1 MTADVI
7 DRPAPTPVRS
17 GRLQRMPGLEG
28 VRAIAVTAVLIFH
41 ANPNWLP
48 GGFLGVDVFF
58 TLSGFLITSLLLSE
72 LDARG
77 RLRLGRFY
85 LHRARRLLPALVLV
99 LVATSLLAMT
109 VAQDAAARVRE
120 DAISAVL
127 YVTNWGYVLHGT
139 PYFEA
144 TGRPPLL
151 QHLWSLAV
159 EEQFYLVWP
168 LLLYGLWRLGG
179 ALAVRIGAAA
189 GVLASTTLMAWIAIR
204 DGIPFVTDS
213 GRVYFG
219 TDTHAMSLLVG
230 AVLATYWS
238 QRGAIA
244 ALTPQARRTVSGIG
258 LASLVG
264 LVAAFRFADPMSWAL
279 YRGGFLWVGVLTAG
293 VVAAA
298 AVNGTGFARALSVQP
313 LRWVGQRSYGIYLW
327 HWPIFMVLRPGAD
340 LESRGWPVEV
350 ARFGLTLLAASLSY
364 RYVEMPVR
372 RGAVGRL
379 WADLNEP
386 SGLGP
391 LTRRHLAVIAT
402 VCTVIA
408 LGVGLSVVREP
419 TLPDELRALAPV
431 GTGPLTKARAAE
443 QPTATEP
450 ATPAPRTSR
459 PPRAAPPVAQPAKP
473 EPDDQGATSTT
484 AVGDSVMLAAS
495 AALDAQL
502 PKVTVDAAVSR
513 QPEVIFDRIRER
525 KRLGRLGDVVVIG
538 AGTNGRIR
546 SADLTSI
553 LTLLQDRRR
562 VVLVTCH
569 ADRSWTAQSNA
580 SIRSA
585 GRRFGTGNVVVV
597 DWDTYA
603 AQHPRLLYSDGIHP
617 RPGAG
622 AKAYARLIRAA
633 ISQ

>member
-1 MTADVI
+1 
-7 DRPAPTPVRS
+7 
-17 GRLQRMPGLEG
+17 LQRMPGLEG
-28 VRAIAVTAVLIFH
+28 VRAVAVTAVLIFH

-72 LDARG
+72 LEARRG
-77 RLRLGRFY
+77 LRLGRFY
-85 LHRARRLLPALVLV
+85 QHRARRLLPALVLV
-99 LVATSLLAMT
+99 LITTSLLAMT

-120 DAISAVL
+120 DAIAAAL

-168 LLLYGLWRLGG
+168 LLLFGLWRLGG
-179 ALAVRIGAAA
+179 ALAVRIGAVA
-189 GVLASTTLMAWIAIR
+189 GVLASTTLMAWIAVR
-204 DGIPFVTDS
+204 DGIPSFTDS

-219 TDTHAMSLLVG
+219 TDTHAMTLLVG

-264 LVAAFRFADPMSWAL
+264 LVAAFRFVDPMSWAL

-298 AVNGTGFARALSVQP
+298 AVNGTGFARALAVQP
-313 LRWVGQRSYGIYLW
+313 LRWVGLRSYGIYLW

-340 LESRGWPVEV
+340 LEARGWPVEA

-372 RGAVGRL
+372 RGAVGRV
-379 WADLNEP
+379 WAGLNEP
-386 SGLGP
+386 SGLGS
-391 LTRRHLAVIAT
+391 LTRRHLAVGTT

-408 LGVGLSVVREP
+408 LGAGLSAVREP
-419 TLPDELRALAPV
+419 ALPAELRALAPV
-431 GTGPLTKARAAE
+431 GTGPLTEADGAHTP
-443 QPTATEP
+443 PTSPTP
-450 ATPAPRTSR
+450 ATPGPSTSR
-459 PPRAAPPVAQPAKP
+459 SPRAAAPTAPPAKAKP
-473 EPDDQGATSTT
+473 NDKGATSTT

-495 AALDAQL
+495 AALDTQL

-553 LTLLQDRRR
+553 LDLLQDRKR

-580 SIRSA
+580 AIRSA
-585 GRRFGTGNVVVV
+585 GRRFATGNVVVV

-603 AQHPRLLYSDGIHP
+603 AQHPRLLYADGIHP

-633 ISQ
+633 ISR